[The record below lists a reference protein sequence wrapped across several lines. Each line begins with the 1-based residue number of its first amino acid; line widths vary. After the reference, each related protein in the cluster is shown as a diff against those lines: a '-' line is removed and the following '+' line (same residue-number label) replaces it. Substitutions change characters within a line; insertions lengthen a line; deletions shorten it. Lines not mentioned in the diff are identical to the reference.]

1 MRRCSKP
8 ISAPIM
14 LSVSGLSAG
23 YGDLVVLRDI
33 ELDVD
38 QGEFV
43 ALVGSNAA
51 GKSTLLRAIVGLLPL
66 QSGTV
71 LLEDTPI
78 NGLPAYAIAARG
90 VSLVLELSVLRGL
103 SVEDNLLLGAYRREA
118 RARIRESLDAVYA
131 LFPVLAERRRQLAS
145 SFSGGQQQMLCIGR
159 ALMSRPKLLML
170 DEPSVGLAP
179 TMVATIFEALVKL
192 NRQGVTIL
200 LVEQN
205 VAQTLRA
212 ASRGYVLEN
221 GRIVLA
227 GSSEALLVDPQ
238 VRTAYL
244 GL

>member
-1 MRRCSKP
+1 MKRCKPP
-8 ISAPIM
+8 ISARPM
-14 LSVSGLSAG
+14 LSVTGLSAG
-23 YGDLVVLRDI
+23 YGDLIVLRDI
-33 ELDVD
+33 DIEVGA
-38 QGEFV
+38 GEFV

-51 GKSTLLRAIVGLLPL
+51 GKSTLLRAIIGLLPL
-66 QSGTV
+66 QAGRVT
-71 LLEDTPI
+71 LEEDRI
-78 NGLPAYAIAARG
+78 DGLPAYAIADRG

-118 RARIRESLDAVYA
+118 RAHMRESLDAVYE

-179 TMVATIFEALVKL
+179 ALVSVILDALVRL

-227 GSSEALLVDPQ
+227 GPAQDLLDNPS
-238 VRTAYL
+238 VRAAYL

>member
-1 MRRCSKP
+1 
-8 ISAPIM
+8 M
-14 LSVSGLSAG
+14 LRVSGLCAG
-23 YGDLVVLRDI
+23 YGDLIVLRDI
-33 ELDVD
+33 DLEVKA
-38 QGEFV
+38 GEFV

-66 QSGTV
+66 QAGRV
-71 LLEDTPI
+71 DLEESRID
-78 NGLPAYAIAARG
+78 GLPAYAIADRG

-118 RARIRESLDAVYA
+118 RPHTSESLEAVYA

-179 TMVATIFEALVKL
+179 AMVSVILDALVRL
-192 NRQGVTIL
+192 HRQGVTIL

-227 GSSEALLVDPQ
+227 GPSPDLLDNPS
-238 VRTAYL
+238 VRAAYL

>member
-1 MRRCSKP
+1 
-8 ISAPIM
+8 M
-14 LSVSGLSAG
+14 LRVSGLSAG
-23 YGDLVVLRDI
+23 YGDLIVLRDI
-33 ELDVD
+33 EIEVGV
-38 QGEFV
+38 GEFV

-51 GKSTLLRAIVGLLPL
+51 GKSTLLRAIIGLLPL
-66 QSGTV
+66 QAGRVT
-71 LLEDTPI
+71 LDDDRI
-78 NGLPAYAIAARG
+78 DGLPAYAIAGRG

-103 SVEDNLLLGAYRREA
+103 SVEDNLLLGAYRRAA
-118 RARIRESLDAVYA
+118 RPHIKDSLAQVYD

-159 ALMSRPKLLML
+159 ALMSRPKLLLL

-179 TMVATIFEALVKL
+179 TMVSVILDALVRL
-192 NRQGVTIL
+192 NRHGVTIL

-221 GRIVLA
+221 GRIVLTGPA
-227 GSSEALLVDPQ
+227 PTLLEDPS
-238 VRTAYL
+238 VRAAYL

>member
-1 MRRCSKP
+1 
-8 ISAPIM
+8 M

-23 YGDLVVLRDI
+23 YGDLIVLRDI
-33 ELDVD
+33 DLEVKA
-38 QGEFV
+38 GEFV

-66 QSGTV
+66 QAGRV
-71 LLEDTPI
+71 ALEDDRI
-78 NGLPAYAIAARG
+78 DGLPAYAIAGRG
-90 VSLVLELSVLRGL
+90 LSLVLELSVLRGL
-103 SVEDNLLLGAYRREA
+103 SVEDNLLLGAYRRAA
-118 RARIRESLDAVYA
+118 RAHTRESLESVYA

-179 TMVATIFEALVKL
+179 AMVSMILEALVRL
-192 NRQGVTIL
+192 NQQGVTIL

-227 GSSEALLVDPQ
+227 GP
-238 VRTAYL
+238 AYL

>member
-1 MRRCSKP
+1 
-8 ISAPIM
+8 M

-23 YGDLVVLRDI
+23 YGDLIVLRDI
-33 ELDVD
+33 DLEVKA
-38 QGEFV
+38 GEFV

-66 QSGTV
+66 QAGRV
-71 LLEDTPI
+71 ALEDDRI
-78 NGLPAYAIAARG
+78 DGLPAYAIAGRG
-90 VSLVLELSVLRGL
+90 LSLVLELSVLRGL
-103 SVEDNLLLGAYRREA
+103 SVEDNLLLGAYRRAA
-118 RARIRESLDAVYA
+118 RAHTRESLESVYA

-179 TMVATIFEALVKL
+179 AMVSMILEALVRL
-192 NRQGVTIL
+192 NQQGVTIL

-227 GSSEALLVDPQ
+227 GPAADLLDNPS
-238 VRTAYL
+238 VRAAYL

>member
-1 MRRCSKP
+1 
-8 ISAPIM
+8 M
-14 LSVSGLSAG
+14 LSVTGLSAG
-23 YGDLVVLRDI
+23 YGDLIVLRDI
-33 ELDVD
+33 ELEVR

-66 QSGTV
+66 QSGRV
-71 LLEDTPI
+71 ALEDTPI
-78 NGLPAYAIAARG
+78 SGLPAYAIAARG

-118 RARIRESLDAVYA
+118 RPHIRESLDTVYA

-179 TMVATIFEALVKL
+179 AMVATIFEALVKL

>member
-1 MRRCSKP
+1 
-8 ISAPIM
+8 
-14 LSVSGLSAG
+14 
-23 YGDLVVLRDI
+23 
-33 ELDVD
+33 
-38 QGEFV
+38 
-43 ALVGSNAA
+43 
-51 GKSTLLRAIVGLLPL
+51 LRAIVGLLPL
-66 QSGTV
+66 QAGRV
-71 LLEDTPI
+71 ELEESRID
-78 NGLPAYAIAARG
+78 GMPAYAIADRG

-103 SVEDNLLLGAYRREA
+103 SVEDNLLLGAYRRDA
-118 RARIRESLDAVYA
+118 RPHTAGGLEVVYA

-179 TMVATIFEALVKL
+179 AMVSVILDALMRL
-192 NRQGVTIL
+192 HRQGMTIL

-227 GSSEALLVDPQ
+227 GLSSDLLDNPS
-238 VRTAYL
+238 VRAAYL

>member
-1 MRRCSKP
+1 
-8 ISAPIM
+8 M
-14 LSVSGLSAG
+14 LSVMGLSAG
-23 YGDLVVLRDI
+23 YGDLIVLRDI
-33 ELDVD
+33 DLEVGV
-38 QGEFV
+38 GEFV

-66 QSGTV
+66 EAGSV
-71 LLEDTPI
+71 MLDDERID
-78 NGLPAYAIAARG
+78 GLPAYRVADRG

-103 SVEDNLLLGAYRREA
+103 SVEDNLQLGAYRRAA
-118 RARIRESLDAVYA
+118 RPYIRDSLAQVYD
-131 LFPVLAERRRQLAS
+131 LFPILAERRRQLAS

-159 ALMSRPKLLML
+159 ALMSRPKLLLL

-179 TMVATIFEALVKL
+179 TMVAMILDALVRL
-192 NRQGVTIL
+192 NRQGITIML
-200 LVEQN
+200 AEQN

-227 GSSEALLVDPQ
+227 GPSLALLEDPS
-238 VRTAYL
+238 VRAAYL

>member
-1 MRRCSKP
+1 
-8 ISAPIM
+8 M

-23 YGDLVVLRDI
+23 YGDLIVLRDI
-33 ELDVD
+33 DLEVKA
-38 QGEFV
+38 GEFV

-66 QSGTV
+66 QAGRV
-71 LLEDTPI
+71 ALEDDRI
-78 NGLPAYAIAARG
+78 DGLPAYAIAGRG
-90 VSLVLELSVLRGL
+90 LSLVLELSVLRGL
-103 SVEDNLLLGAYRREA
+103 SVEDNLLLGAYRRAA
-118 RARIRESLDAVYA
+118 RAHTRESLESVYA

-179 TMVATIFEALVKL
+179 AMVSMILEALVRL
-192 NRQGVTIL
+192 NQQGVTIL

-227 GSSEALLVDPQ
+227 GPAPDLLDNPS
-238 VRTAYL
+238 VRAAYL

>member
-1 MRRCSKP
+1 
-8 ISAPIM
+8 M
-14 LSVSGLSAG
+14 LEVRGLSAG
-23 YGDLVVLRDI
+23 YGDLIVLRDVTL
-33 ELDVD
+33 EVRS
-38 QGEFV
+38 GEFV

-51 GKSTLLRAIVGLLPL
+51 GKSTLLRAILGLLPL
-66 QSGTV
+66 AAGEVV
-71 LLEDTPI
+71 LNDERID
-78 NGLPAYAIAARG
+78 GLTAYEIAARG
-90 VSLVLELSVLRGL
+90 VSLVLELSVIRGL

-118 RARIRESLDAVYA
+118 RGVRRQTLEEVYH

-159 ALMSRPKLLML
+159 ALMSHPKLLVL

-179 TMVATIFEALVKL
+179 AMVATILETLVEL
-192 NRQGVTIL
+192 NRRGTTIL
-200 LVEQN
+200 LVERN

-227 GSSEALLVDPQ
+227 GPSAALLADPQ

-244 GL
+244 GV

>member
-1 MRRCSKP
+1 MSWCSRP
-8 ISAPIM
+8 ISAPTM

-23 YGDLVVLRDI
+23 YGDLIVLHDI
-33 ELDVD
+33 DLEVRR
-38 QGEFV
+38 GEFV

-66 QSGTV
+66 QSGRVV
-71 LLEDTPI
+71 LDETPI

-103 SVEDNLLLGAYRREA
+103 SVEDNLLLGAYRRAA
-118 RARIRESLDAVYA
+118 RAHIRESLDDVYA

-179 TMVATIFEALVKL
+179 ALVATILEALVTL
-192 NRQGVTIL
+192 NRQGMTIL

-212 ASRGYVLEN
+212 AARGYVLEN
-221 GRIVLA
+221 GRIVLS
-227 GSSEALLVDPQ
+227 GPSPVLLADPQ